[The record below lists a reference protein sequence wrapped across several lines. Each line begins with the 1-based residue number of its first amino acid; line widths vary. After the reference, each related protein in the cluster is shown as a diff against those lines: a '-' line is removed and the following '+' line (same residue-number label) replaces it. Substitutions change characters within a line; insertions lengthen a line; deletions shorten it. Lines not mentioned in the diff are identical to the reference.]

1 MEMQRQFSDCFL
13 WIEEEVNSPKIK
25 SQLSVGG
32 ISQLCGAP
40 IESLDFIKV
49 WISQEIPNLGFFQ
62 QTTLYCQYDGKQHL
76 TDISARDTLGKRH
89 ISS

>member
-49 WISQEIPNLGFFQ
+49 WISEEM
-62 QTTLYCQYDGKQHL
+62 
-76 TDISARDTLGKRH
+76 
-89 ISS
+89 

>member
-49 WISQEIPNLGFFQ
+49 WISKFMRMYMINIAKNTHLAKHR
-62 QTTLYCQYDGKQHL
+62 LYPTSL
-76 TDISARDTLGKRH
+76 
-89 ISS
+89 

>member
-32 ISQLCGAP
+32 ISQLCGVP

-49 WISQEIPNLGFFQ
+49 WISKNVGMDFDTSFCSDFFEHY
-62 QTTLYCQYDGKQHL
+62 LYCSGLQRFMWPSKGNK
-76 TDISARDTLGKRH
+76 
-89 ISS
+89 